1 MQNGGQMM
9 SRNNAD
15 ASGDPENAGINPSPG
30 ILLSVGI
37 PLYRSKPF
45 LENIRQNIRILLLLN
60 SIEIII
66 SDQHGLDDALDRL
79 EAEWGADPR
88 FVFLRSKK
96 SVPWTENMN
105 ILLSVANGKYFR
117 WMPHDDVFP
126 EGSLELLVE
135 RLENDPRV
143 ILAYGPTRGI
153 DLAGNRITQRD
164 RINTSP
170 VKPNEPWQFQYSLDL
185 YSRGYCDG
193 AFKGLFRRKKVI
205 ESGLFIRH
213 TYEMIGAE
221 RAWLFGMSL
230 LGGLGEV
237 SDSLYLKRY
246 HASSTHARWKFNRLH
261 RWSITFT
268 MTRYLFDY
276 GPSWRK
282 IIFGITYLWQQV
294 LREEMTRF
302 RKPKKAK

>member
-1 MQNGGQMM
+1 MKNGGQEIIKV
-9 SRNNAD
+9 NPQT
-15 ASGDPENAGINPSPG
+15 SGDPENPGINPPPG
-30 ILLSVGI
+30 ILVSVGI

-45 LENIRQNIRILLLLN
+45 LENIRQNIRILLLSD

-66 SDQHGLDDALDRL
+66 SDQHGLDDSLDLL
-79 EAEWGADPR
+79 EAEWGTDPR
-88 FVFLRSKK
+88 FLFLRSNK

-105 ILLSVANGKYFR
+105 ILLSVAKGKYFR

-126 EGSLELLVE
+126 EGCLGLLVE
-135 RLENDPRV
+135 RLDNDSNV

-153 DLAGNRITQRD
+153 DLAGNRMTQRD

-170 VKPNEPWQFQYSLDL
+170 VKPNEPWQYQYSLDL

-193 AFKGLFRRKKVI
+193 AFKGLFRREKVI
-205 ESGLFIRH
+205 ESGMFIRH
-213 TYEMIGAE
+213 TYQMIGAE

-237 SDSLYLKRY
+237 GDSFYFKRY
-246 HASSTHARWKFNRLH
+246 HASSTHAQWKFNRLH

-268 MTRYLFDY
+268 MTRYLLDY

-282 IIFGITYLWQQV
+282 IIFGITYLWRQV
-294 LREEMTRF
+294 LSEEMIRF
-302 RKPKKAK
+302 RKPKKET